1 MTLVQVLINGVVL
14 GSTFALMAVG
24 LTLIFGILRVINFTH
39 GVLFMLGAYATWFL
53 ETRAG
58 IPYLV
63 SVPLAALAVGAFG
76 VALELLVLR
85 RFRGMLVEGAVV
97 ALALA
102 VVIQNAAVLV
112 LPSTPQTLTTP
123 FDSTISSHGVV
134 LSSQRAFIV
143 VAAFALLT
151 ALALF
156 ISRTR
161 LGRAV
166 RALEQNVYAAR
177 LQGVD
182 PDRVAPLV
190 FGIGATLAGLAGA
203 LIAPLQALLPGAGD
217 QPLLASFVVVV
228 LGGMGSVGGTLVA
241 ALTIGIVQSGTTT
254 YWTAPAAVATSFVL
268 AIVVLVVRPQGFFG
282 NA

>member
-1 MTLVQVLINGVVL
+1 MTFVQVLINGVVL

-53 ETRAG
+53 ETHVG
-58 IPYLV
+58 IPYLIC
-63 SVPLAALAVGAFG
+63 VPLAALAIGAFG
-76 VALELLVLR
+76 IGLELLVLR

-97 ALALA
+97 AIALA
-102 VVIQNAAVLV
+102 TVIQNAAVLV

-123 FDSTISSHGVV
+123 FDGTITSHGVV

-143 VAAFALLT
+143 VAAFALLA
-151 ALALF
+151 ALALC

-161 LGRAV
+161 IGRAV

-177 LQGVD
+177 LQGIE
-182 PDRVAPLV
+182 PGQVAPLV
-190 FGIGATLAGLAGA
+190 FGVGAMLAGLAGA

-228 LGGMGSVGGTLVA
+228 LGGMGSVAGTLVA
-241 ALTIGIVQSGTTT
+241 ALTIGVVQSATTT

-268 AIVVLVVRPQGFFG
+268 AIIVLVVRPQGFFG
-282 NA
+282 DA

>member
-1 MTLVQVLINGVVL
+1 MTFVQVLINGVVL

-39 GVLFMLGAYATWFL
+39 GVLFMLGAYATWFM
-53 ETRAG
+53 ETHAG
-58 IPYLV
+58 IPYLIC
-63 SVPLAALAVGAFG
+63 VPLAALAIGVFG
-76 VALELLVLR
+76 IGLEFLVLR

-97 ALALA
+97 AIAMA
-102 VVIQNAAVLV
+102 TVIQNAAVLV

-123 FDSTISSHGVV
+123 FDGTIASHGVV
-134 LSSQRAFIV
+134 LSTQRAFIV
-143 VAAFALLT
+143 VAAFALL
-151 ALALF
+151 AGLALV

-161 LGRAV
+161 FGRAI

-177 LQGVD
+177 LQGIE
-182 PDRVAPLV
+182 PDRVAPVV
-190 FGIGATLAGLAGA
+190 FGIGAMLAGLAGA
-203 LIAPLQALLPGAGD
+203 LIAPLQALMPGAGD

-254 YWTAPAAVATSFVL
+254 YWTAPAAVATSFAL
-268 AIVVLVVRPQGFFG
+268 AIIVLVIRPQGFFG
-282 NA
+282 DA